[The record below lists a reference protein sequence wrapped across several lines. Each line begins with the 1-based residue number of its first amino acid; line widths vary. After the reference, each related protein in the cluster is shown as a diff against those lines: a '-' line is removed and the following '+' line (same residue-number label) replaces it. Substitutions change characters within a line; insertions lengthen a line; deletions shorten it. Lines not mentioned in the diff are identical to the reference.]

1 MANPVNRRKSRLVD
15 RKFQLGL
22 AWRMMIGFL
31 AFFIGGLVIVFAP
44 SMYRLAMGS
53 SLTELEP
60 AAREFLVLHLRVW
73 PAALFIF
80 GGMFVYTLFL
90 SRRIAGPIYRINA
103 ILKQMID
110 GEFPGKVTFRRGDF
124 FQDTAELLEKLLR
137 KAAGE
142 RGKGERSENEPR
154 GPAAK

>member
-1 MANPVNRRKSRLVD
+1 
-15 RKFQLGL
+15 
-22 AWRMMIGFL
+22 MMIGFL

-90 SRRIAGPIYRINA
+90 SRRIAGPIYRVNSV
-103 ILKQMID
+103 LRQMIE
-110 GEFPGKVTFRRGDF
+110 GEYPEKVSLRYGDYF
-124 FQDTAELLEKLLR
+124 SETAELLERLSR

-142 RGKGERSENEPR
+142 QGKKEHRENESR

>member
-1 MANPVNRRKSRLVD
+1 
-15 RKFQLGL
+15 
-22 AWRMMIGFL
+22 MMIGFL

-90 SRRIAGPIYRINA
+90 SRRIAGPIYRVNSV
-103 ILKQMID
+103 LRQMIE
-110 GEFPGKVTFRRGDF
+110 GEYPEKVSLRYGDYF
-124 FQDTAELLEKLLR
+124 SETAGLLERLSR

-142 RGKGERSENEPR
+142 QGKKEHRENESR